1 VEALLP
7 LKIKCCYS
15 ELAIRSLVLSLFNK
29 KIKSVSRSFPVTH
42 GIYRFV
48 SLHKS
53 GTAGVAVV
61 VVPGRDHVA
70 EITKGVDDRGV
81 YGF

>member
-15 ELAIRSLVLSLFNK
+15 ELAIRSLFLGLFNK
-29 KIKSVSRSFPVTH
+29 NKSVNRSFSVTH
-42 GIYRFV
+42 GMYLFV

-53 GTAGVAVV
+53 GTADVAGV
-61 VVPGRDHVA
+61 VVPGRDHEA